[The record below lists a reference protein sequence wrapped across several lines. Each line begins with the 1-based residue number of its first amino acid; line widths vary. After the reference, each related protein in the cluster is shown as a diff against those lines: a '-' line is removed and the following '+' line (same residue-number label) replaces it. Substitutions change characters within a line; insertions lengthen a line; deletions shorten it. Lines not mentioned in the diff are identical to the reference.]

1 MPFITVESLDGAG
14 GTTLVRSIADKH
26 PNVVTT
32 CEPSDL
38 RYGQMLRERLSDE
51 SSNEI
56 IDFYL
61 FMCDRIDHIERRVK
75 PGVEQGKLV
84 VSDRYADSTRAYQP
98 VALTGD
104 GALFDS
110 EWEAKYFIERSMDPW
125 NYEPD
130 LTLYIDIS
138 VDTAIERGA
147 GDEKYENR
155 KFLSQVRDNYEAL
168 CDSMDRIVRID
179 GEQPMEDVEAS
190 ALGKI
195 DIAEPDKL

>member
-1 MPFITVESLDGAG
+1 MFISVEGLDGAG
-14 GTTLVRSIADKH
+14 GTTLVERISDEY
-26 PNVVTT
+26 PSTVTT
-32 CEPSDL
+32 CEPSD
-38 RYGQMLRERLSDE
+38 RKYGQMVRERLGDSE
-51 SSNEI
+51 SNEL

-61 FMCDRIDHIERRVK
+61 FMSDRIDHIENRIK
-75 PGVEQGKLV
+75 PADNSGILV

-104 GALFDS
+104 DKPFDS
-110 EWEAKYFIERSMDPW
+110 RWEAKMFIERNMSHW

-138 VDTAIERGA
+138 VDTAIERAA

-155 KFLSQVRDNYEAL
+155 EFLEQVKQNYDAICENNE
-168 CDSMDRIVRID
+168 RIVRID
-179 GEQPMEDVEAS
+179 GEQSKEAVAKS

-195 DIAEPDKL
+195 DVAAPDRI